1 MEIHFNSLSIN
12 KNNSFNVNAKL
23 TESAIKNKISKI
35 KIDFM
40 DNPNHKEKN
49 KNNIIDYNNIFQA
62 IKKSFKDKKRNIN
75 FKNVNQTFC
84 CIIKNY
90 LEEI

>member
-1 MEIHFNSLSIN
+1 
-12 KNNSFNVNAKL
+12 
-23 TESAIKNKISKI
+23 
-35 KIDFM
+35 M

-62 IKKSFKDKKRNIN
+62 IKKSFKEKKRKIN